1 MTNKSR
7 FIRPSHKTLECFT
20 LFAIF
25 KYGRH
30 IGNSRGRTSLE
41 AIQVYICDSLLEEY
55 ASDEETL
62 SRYEAVV
69 AIEGIHFT
77 KSSYGI
83 AS

>member
-1 MTNKSR
+1 MRTLR
-7 FIRPSHKTLECFT
+7 FIRPPHKALESCP

-25 KYGRH
+25 KNGRH

-55 ASDEETL
+55 ATDEETL

-83 AS
+83 ES